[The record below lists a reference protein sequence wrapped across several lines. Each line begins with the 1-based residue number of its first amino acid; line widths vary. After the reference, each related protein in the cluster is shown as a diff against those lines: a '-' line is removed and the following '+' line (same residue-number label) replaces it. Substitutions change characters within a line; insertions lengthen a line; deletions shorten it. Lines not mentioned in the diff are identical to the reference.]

1 MPKDTSIKKILVVGA
16 GPIIIGQGC
25 EFDYSG
31 TQACKA
37 LREEGY
43 EVILVNSNP
52 ATIMTD
58 PQFAERTY
66 IEPITPDSIERII
79 IKEKPDALLPTLGG
93 QTALNVS
100 IELFESGTLDK
111 HGVRMIGANADAID
125 KGENRQRFKDAM
137 IKIGLDLPI
146 SGVAHS
152 MEEAKKIAADIGTMP
167 LVIRPAFTLGGTGGG
182 IAYNVEEFETIVT
195 SGLDLSPTTEVLV
208 EECLLGWKEYE
219 MEVMRDHADNCVVI
233 CSIENL
239 DPMGVHTGDSITV
252 APAQTLS
259 DREYQI
265 MRDASFA
272 VIREIGVETGG
283 SNIQFSVDPKT
294 GRCIVIEMNPRVSR
308 SSALASKAT
317 GYPIAKVA
325 AKLAVGYTLDELPN
339 DITKETPASFEPTID
354 YVVTKVPR
362 FTFEKFPTADP
373 VLTTS
378 MKAVGEAMSIGR
390 TFKES
395 LQKSLRSLE
404 TGRFGFGFDGKDP
417 EATREQIERKLMVP
431 NAERIFWLKV
441 AFEQGWT
448 AEEIFD
454 ATQIDPWF
462 LENMRVICEEGKD
475 LANLDLRR
483 AKKLGFS
490 DVQIAHARGLNQD
503 DIRAERQEKG
513 IIPTYRLV
521 DTCAAEFEAATPY
534 YYSTYGDENEAR
546 ITTGKKIVILGG
558 GPNRIGQGIEFDYCC
573 VHASFALRE
582 LGYETVMVN
591 SNPETVSTDYDTSD
605 KLYFEPLTLE
615 DALNICDQEK
625 PDGVIVQFGGQT
637 PLNLAA
643 DLERHG
649 VPIIGTSPKS
659 IEQAEDRKFF
669 SALLDKIGLK
679 QAEAGTAVS
688 EDEAVAIA
696 DRIGYPVLVRPSFV
710 LGGRGMMIVY
720 NDDELRTYINN
731 ATDIAPDRPIL
742 VDRFLENATEV
753 DVDCI
758 SDGETSV
765 VGAIM
770 EHIEQAGIHSGDSAC
785 VIPSFSLSDKIK
797 EEIMVGAKALAKE
810 LEVRG
815 LMNIQFAVKDDELYV
830 IEVNPRASRTVPFV
844 SKSIGVPLAKL
855 AAKIMVGEKLVDLG
869 FTEEVLPPVFCVKE
883 AVFPWGRFPG
893 IDIVLGPEMKST
905 GEVMGADKDLGMA
918 YAKSQISAFNP
929 LPTEG
934 NVFFSVNDRD
944 KDRAVPVARE
954 LETLGFTIHATGGT
968 YKRFKNEGIT
978 VERLYKL
985 AEGKRPNV
993 LDMMKNG
1000 NLDFI
1005 INTPSGH
1012 EAREDEVKI
1021 RSGAVQYKV
1030 SHCTN
1035 LAAAE
1040 ASVKA
1045 IRSLQEQEFTVTPLQ
1060 EHHGLV

>member
-16 GPIIIGQGC
+16 GPIVIGQGC

-43 EVILVNSNP
+43 EVVLVNSNP

-66 IEPITPDSIERII
+66 IEPITPEAVERII

-100 IELFESGTLDK
+100 MDLFHSGTLEK
-111 HGVRMIGANADAID
+111 YGVRMIGANADAID

-137 IKIGLDLPI
+137 IKIGLDLPV

-152 MEEAKKIAADIGTMP
+152 MEEAKAIAAEIGTMP

-182 IAYNVEEFETIVT
+182 IAYNKEEFETIVHR
-195 SGLDLSPTTEVLV
+195 GLDLSPTTEVLV

-294 GRCIVIEMNPRVSR
+294 GRCIIIEMNPRVSR

-317 GYPIAKVA
+317 GFPIAKIA

-339 DITKETPASFEPTID
+339 DITRETPASFEPTID

-362 FTFEKFPTADP
+362 FTFEKFTTADP
-373 VLTTS
+373 VLSTS

-395 LQKSLRSLE
+395 LQKALRSLE
-404 TGRFGFGFDGKDP
+404 TGRFGFGYDGKDS
-417 EATREQIERKLMVP
+417 EATREEIERKLHVP

-448 AEEIFD
+448 VKEIFD

-462 LENMRVICEEGKD
+462 LENMRVIVAKGENLRE
-475 LANLDLRR
+475 LDLRT

-490 DVQIAHARGLNQD
+490 DVQIAQARGITQD
-503 DIRAERQEKG
+503 EVRAERKDKG

-546 ITTGKKIVILGG
+546 DTDKKKIVILGG

-582 LGYETVMVN
+582 LGYESVMVN

-615 DALNICDQEK
+615 DVLNICDQEK

-659 IEQAEDRKFF
+659 IELAEDRKHF

-679 QAEAGTAVS
+679 QAEAGTAIS

-720 NDDELRTYINN
+720 NDDELRRYIRN
-731 ATDIAPDRPIL
+731 AADVSPDRPIL

-785 VIPSFSLSDKIK
+785 VIPAFSLSDKIK
-797 EEIMVGAKALAKE
+797 TEIVNGAKALARE

-869 FTEEVLPPVFCVKE
+869 FTEEVLPPCFCVKE

-905 GEVMGADKDLGMA
+905 GEVMGADADLGMA
-918 YAKSQISAFNP
+918 YAKAQTSAFNP
-929 LPTEG
+929 LPTKG

-944 KDRAVPVARE
+944 KDRAVPIARDLSE
-954 LETLGFTIHATGGT
+954 LGFVIHATGGT
-968 YKRFKNEGIT
+968 FKRLLAEEIP
-978 VERLYKL
+978 VQRLYKL
-985 AEGKRPNV
+985 AEQKRPNV
-993 LDMMKNG
+993 IDMMKNG
-1000 NLDFI
+1000 EIDFI

-1021 RSGAVQYKV
+1021 RSGAVQYKI

-1045 IRSLQEQEFTVTPLQ
+1045 IRSLQEREFTVTPLQ
-1060 EHHGLV
+1060 EHHGG

>member
-66 IEPITPDSIERII
+66 IEPITPESIEKII

-100 IELFESGTLDK
+100 IELFEAGTLEK

-137 IKIGLDLPI
+137 IKIGLDLPV

-152 MEEAKKIAADIGTMP
+152 MEEAKKIAAEIGTMP

-317 GYPIAKVA
+317 GFPIAKIA

-339 DITKETPASFEPTID
+339 DITRETPASFEPTID

-417 EATREQIERKLMVP
+417 KATRDQIERKLMVP
-431 NAERIFWLKV
+431 NAERIFWLSV
-441 AFEQGWT
+441 AFQHGFT
-448 AEEIFD
+448 CEEIFEL
-454 ATQIDPWF
+454 TQIDPWF
-462 LENMRVICEEGKD
+462 LENMRIIIEEGKD
-475 LANLDLRR
+475 LANLDLRQ

-490 DVQIAHARGLNQD
+490 DVQIAAARGTSQD
-503 DIRAERQEKG
+503 EIRAERKEKG

-546 ITTGKKIVILGG
+546 ETDQKKIVILGG

-582 LGYETVMVN
+582 LGYESVMVN

-615 DALNICDQEK
+615 DVLNICDQEK

-659 IEQAEDRKFF
+659 IELAEDRKFF

-785 VIPSFSLSDKIK
+785 VIPSFSLSDQIK

-810 LEVRG
+810 LEVKG

-844 SKSIGVPLAKL
+844 SKSIGIPLAKL

-869 FTEEVLPPVFCVKE
+869 FTEEVLPPVYCVKE

-905 GEVMGADKDLGMA
+905 GEVMGADADLGMA

-929 LPTEG
+929 LPKEG

-944 KDRAVPVARE
+944 KDRAIPIARN
-954 LETLGFTIHATGGT
+954 LADLGFTIYSTGGT
-968 YKRFKNEGIT
+968 YKRLKEEDIT

-993 LDMMKNG
+993 MDLMKNG
-1000 NLDFI
+1000 DLNFI

-1060 EHHGLV
+1060 EHHR